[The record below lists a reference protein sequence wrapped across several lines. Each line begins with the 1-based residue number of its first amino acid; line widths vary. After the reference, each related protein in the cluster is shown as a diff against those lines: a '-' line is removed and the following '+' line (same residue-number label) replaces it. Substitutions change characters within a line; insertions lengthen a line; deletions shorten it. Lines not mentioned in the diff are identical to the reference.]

1 MGTRADELGRVE
13 ARVQERASQ
22 PERKLPVLERPE
34 DRTPTVAPAVIVT
47 LERDKGLED
56 QSGAR
61 AVGDER
67 PEAVSRLQDPERDW
81 GNERVLSARLQIP
94 TGAEQLERMG
104 LSAEESS
111 HVIQRAVDRAYP
123 FLEREGI
130 RDNFLYSARGKALDV
145 QILVPE
151 KLGWTRDQLRSPQFQ
166 QRFLTGFHQALA
178 QVGPTRLGPAKE
190 PLVPGLLRSV
200 AAARQVPQIIRQAEQ
215 DPERAAKQLARAVFS
230 KLSEA
235 LPKPFRLMQ
244 ELGRTV
250 SRFRSRGE

>member
-1 MGTRADELGRVE
+1 M
-13 ARVQERASQ
+13 QEREPAAGRRVPV
-22 PERKLPVLERPE
+22 PERSEERGQ
-34 DRTPTVAPAVIVT
+34 TVAPAVVVT
-47 LERDKGLED
+47 LDRDTAHLD
-56 QSGAR
+56 RMGAR
-61 AVGDER
+61 VGGDER
-67 PEAVSRLQDPERDW
+67 PEALSRLQTSERDW
-81 GNERVLSARLQIP
+81 GNERVLSVRLQIP

-111 HVIQRAVDRAYP
+111 HVVQRAVDRAYP

-130 RDNFLYSARGKALDV
+130 RDNYLYSARGKSLDV

-166 QRFLTGFHQALA
+166 QRFLAGFHQALA
-178 QVGPTRLGPAKE
+178 QVAPTRIGPAKE
-190 PLVPGLLRSV
+190 LVPGLLRGV

-215 DPERAAKQLARAVFS
+215 DPERAAKDLVRAAFS